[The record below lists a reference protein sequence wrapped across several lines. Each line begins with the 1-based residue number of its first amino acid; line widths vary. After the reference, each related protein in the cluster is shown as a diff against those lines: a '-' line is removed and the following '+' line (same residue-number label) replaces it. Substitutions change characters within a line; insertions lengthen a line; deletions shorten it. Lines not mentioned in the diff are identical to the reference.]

1 MALLVAIVAAAVLGG
16 GYLGAEAQWRS
27 APRSSLP
34 RRSGSAPSPP
44 SSLPRVGR
52 LRSRRLVQG
61 DLGVARAI
69 EEVKMGLEED
79 TEELIVPEWFGG
91 FGDKEVVEMKSKME
105 PVKDWQSSSGWTRKQ
120 PTASKGRK
128 TLKKSQGSSQLIP
141 LTRNKD
147 ANKGSGGDD
156 ETRPQ
161 PAMSIVKR
169 RRKPEKKKGGTF
181 LEEEKSFLGEEKYER
196 PAAARDPWLLRAQ
209 QAQTTMAPTAYQ
221 DYGTSANLGPT
232 STDKQSLQIG
242 EHSTTSGGG
251 GGGGV
256 RGAADGGLQDFFPVH
271 SPQQFFGRQANGGD
285 HAKRCRVLQVITN
298 ILNLNKTHLKSQFH
312 SIIKPRFQT
321 SGLNYGFQVHQ
332 RCVPPNHF
340 KGHSRSLQIA
350 QNKISPT

>member
-1 MALLVAIVAAAVLGG
+1 MALLMAIVVAAVLGG
-16 GYLGAEAQWRS
+16 GHLGAEAQWRS

-34 RRSGSAPSPP
+34 RRTESAPSPP

-91 FGDKEVVEMKSKME
+91 FGDKTVVDKKSKEE
-105 PVKDWQSSSGWTRKQ
+105 PVKDWRSSSGWTRKQ
-120 PTASKGRK
+120 PIESKGQK
-128 TLKKSQGSSQLIP
+128 TPKKSQGSSQLIP

-209 QAQTTMAPTAYQ
+209 QAQTTMAPSAFQ
-221 DYGTSANLGPT
+221 DYATSVNQRTSANQQT
-232 STDKQSLQIG
+232 SSNSWPITGVGGNKALPAG
-242 EHSTTSGGG
+242 GHSSTSVGGG
-251 GGGGV
+251 GGKGGP
-256 RGAADGGLQDFFPVH
+256 ADGGLQDLFPVH

-285 HAKRCRVLQVITN
+285 HAKRCRVLQAIPNIFKLDKKNHHKSHHVIMFR
-298 ILNLNKTHLKSQFH
+298 HH
-312 SIIKPRFQT
+312 
-321 SGLNYGFQVHQ
+321 GF
-332 RCVPPNHF
+332 
-340 KGHSRSLQIA
+340 
-350 QNKISPT
+350 

>member
-1 MALLVAIVAAAVLGG
+1 MALLVVIVVAAVLGG
-16 GYLGAEAQWRS
+16 GHLGAEAQWRS
-27 APRSSLP
+27 APGSSLP
-34 RRSGSAPSPP
+34 RRSASAPSPS

-69 EEVKMGLEED
+69 KEVKMGLEED

-91 FGDKEVVEMKSKME
+91 FGDKEVVEKKSKEE
-105 PVKDWQSSSGWTRKQ
+105 PVKDWRSSSGWTRKQ
-120 PTASKGRK
+120 PIESKGRK
-128 TLKKSQGSSQLIP
+128 TEKKSQGSSQLIP

-209 QAQTTMAPTAYQ
+209 QAQTTMAPTIYQ
-221 DYGTSANLGPT
+221 DYATSANLGP
-232 STDKQSLQIG
+232 STDEQSLRIG
-242 EHSTTSGGG
+242 DYSSISGGRG
-251 GGGGV
+251 GD
-256 RGAADGGLQDFFPVH
+256 RDPADGGLQDFFPVH

-298 ILNLNKTHLKSQFH
+298 IFNLDIMHLTISNLNR
-312 SIIKPRFQT
+312 I
-321 SGLNYGFQVHQ
+321 V
-332 RCVPPNHF
+332 
-340 KGHSRSLQIA
+340 LQISIA
-350 QNKISPT
+350 

>member
-1 MALLVAIVAAAVLGG
+1 MALLVGIVVAAVLGG
-16 GYLGAEAQWRS
+16 GHLGAEAQWRS
-27 APRSSLP
+27 ATRSSLP
-34 RRSGSAPSPP
+34 RRTASAPSPP

-91 FGDKEVVEMKSKME
+91 FGDKEVVEKKSKEE

-128 TLKKSQGSSQLIP
+128 TPKKSQGSSQLIS

-181 LEEEKSFLGEEKYER
+181 LEEEKFFLGEEKSFLGEEKYER
-196 PAAARDPWLLRAQ
+196 PAAARDPWLLGAQ
-209 QAQTTMAPTAYQ
+209 QAQTTMAPTAFL
-221 DYGTSANLGPT
+221 DYATSVNQRTSANQQT
-232 STDKQSLQIG
+232 SSNSWPITGVDGNKALPAG
-242 EHSTTSGGG
+242 GHSRPSVGRGGG
-251 GGGGV
+251 KGEP
-256 RGAADGGLQDFFPVH
+256 ADGGLQDLFPVH

-285 HAKRCRVLQVITN
+285 HAKRCRVLQAIPKIFNLDKKITIKVIMSSCFD
-298 ILNLNKTHLKSQFH
+298 IMVSD
-312 SIIKPRFQT
+312 P
-321 SGLNYGFQVHQ
+321 
-332 RCVPPNHF
+332 
-340 KGHSRSLQIA
+340 
-350 QNKISPT
+350 

>member
-1 MALLVAIVAAAVLGG
+1 
-16 GYLGAEAQWRS
+16 
-27 APRSSLP
+27 
-34 RRSGSAPSPP
+34 
-44 SSLPRVGR
+44 
-52 LRSRRLVQG
+52 
-61 DLGVARAI
+61 
-69 EEVKMGLEED
+69 MGLEED

-91 FGDKEVVEMKSKME
+91 FGDKEVVEKKSKEE

-120 PTASKGRK
+120 PIESKGRK
-128 TLKKSQGSSQLIP
+128 TPKKSQGSSQLIS

-221 DYGTSANLGPT
+221 DYATSANLGPT
-232 STDKQSLQIG
+232 STDKQSPQIG
-242 EHSTTSGGG
+242 EHSTTGGG
-251 GGGGV
+251 GGGRV
-256 RGAADGGLQDFFPVH
+256 KAAADGGLQDFFPVH
-271 SPQQFFGRQANGGD
+271 SPQQFFGRQANGRD

-298 ILNLNKTHLKSQFH
+298 IFNLSKTHL
-312 SIIKPRFQT
+312 
-321 SGLNYGFQVHQ
+321 
-332 RCVPPNHF
+332 
-340 KGHSRSLQIA
+340 
-350 QNKISPT
+350 